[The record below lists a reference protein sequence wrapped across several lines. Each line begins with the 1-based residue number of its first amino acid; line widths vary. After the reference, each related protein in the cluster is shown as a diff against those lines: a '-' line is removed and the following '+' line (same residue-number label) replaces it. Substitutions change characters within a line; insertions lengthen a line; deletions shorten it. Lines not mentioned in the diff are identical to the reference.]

1 MQERRSFLRKTW
13 LWVKLAATG
22 TLCYPLFS
30 FLHFRVPKKPR
41 LVKVDQ
47 QLLEGEVYLDSDFVL
62 FQGKSHSW
70 AVSRTCTHL
79 GCRLNYN
86 EEENL
91 LICPCHKSKFTT
103 GGKRVAGPAERD
115 LAEFKAEKMSDN
127 QGKGYVV
134 TLSG

>member
-1 MQERRSFLRKTW
+1 
-13 LWVKLAATG
+13 VKLAAIVS
-22 TLCYPLFS
+22 LCYPLFS

-41 LVKVDQ
+41 LVKVNQ
-47 QLLEGEVYLDSDFVL
+47 QLLEGEVYLDPDFAL

-79 GCRLNYN
+79 GCRLNYS

-103 GGKRVAGPAERD
+103 DGKRIAGPAEND
-115 LAEFKAEKMSDN
+115 LAAFKAVKISGD

-134 TLSG
+134 TL